1 MQKEGVF
8 MSKFSI
14 IIPAYNVETYIGRCL
29 DSICR
34 QKYNDF
40 EVIIVD
46 DGSTDKTEQVVSNY
60 IRDNNRLNNIRL
72 IHKDNEGASAA
83 RNSGLQVSSGEFIVF
98 MDADDIM
105 LDGSLCEF
113 DSYVSNRDVD
123 LYVFAFKKNNMGTIT
138 ESDLCKK
145 NNFIIESSNSI
156 ALLENYLENTDYM
169 FSWQP
174 WAKVFKRSIIENNN
188 IQFDTRLYSSNDYNF
203 FFKYFLHVHS
213 LSFCHNPVVVYT
225 EERPGSITS
234 TKLFRRA
241 KSNLLAASIFF
252 DDAYKYDPSN
262 YKVLDFTSYIF
273 LSAIELCYGMEKEEI
288 ALIKEVVKKNQNVYK
303 YSKRKMSH
311 YKRVMF
317 YLFGFKNGA
326 KLIQASRSLE
336 NKIFGDKFQIS
347 KI

>member
-1 MQKEGVF
+1 

-14 IIPAYNVETYIGRCL
+14 IIPAYNVEAYIGRCL
-29 DSICR
+29 DSICG
-34 QKYNDF
+34 QEYKNF

-72 IHKDNEGASAA
+72 IRKDNEGASAA

-113 DSYVSNRDVD
+113 ESYVSARNAD

-138 ESDLCKK
+138 DSDLCKK
-145 NNFIIESSNSI
+145 SNFVLESSNSI
-156 ALLENYLENTDYM
+156 TLLENYLENTNYM
-169 FSWQP
+169 FTWQP
-174 WAKVFKRSIIENNN
+174 WAKIFRRSIIENNN

-225 EERPGSITS
+225 EDRPGSITS

-252 DDAYKYDPSN
+252 NDAYKYDPSN

-273 LSAIELCYGMEKEEI
+273 LSAVELCYGMEKEEVSQ
-288 ALIKEVVKKNQNVYK
+288 IKKFVKKNKKVYD
-303 YSKRKMSH
+303 YSKRKMSL
-311 YKRVMF
+311 YKRSLF

-326 KLIQASRSLE
+326 KLIQVSRSLE
-336 NKIFGDKFQIS
+336 NMFLGDKFQVS